1 MRFKVGPIP
10 ASPEFPA
17 IGGGWLPLR
26 EPSLWVAQL
35 SAVPMAVAI
44 VFGFVWA
51 WAFVGGS
58 GWARVAMPTVFELI
72 VPVLIVAVPFHE
84 FVHALFHPRLGL
96 TDATTLGIWP
106 RKVVLY
112 AHYEGELSRRRF
124 VLMLVAPFALLSVAP
139 YLLCAALSVA
149 PPLVVALTIANGAA
163 ACVDLLGAALVAF
176 QLPRGSVVRNNGDR
190 TWWRVAA

>member
-1 MRFKVGPIP
+1 LRFKMGPIP
-10 ASPEFPA
+10 ALPDFPPA
-17 IGGGWLPLR
+17 DAGWLPLR

-35 SAVPMAVAI
+35 SAVPIAVAI
-44 VFGFVWA
+44 VFGFAWA
-51 WAFVGGS
+51 WTLVGGAA
-58 GWARVAMPTVFELI
+58 WAKATMPTVFAFI
-72 VPVLIVAVPFHE
+72 VPVLIVAVPLHE
-84 FVHALFHPRLGL
+84 VVHALVHPHLGL
-96 TDATTLGIWP
+96 SDATTLGIWP

-124 VLMLVAPFALLSVAP
+124 VLMLVAPFVLLSVAP

-149 PPLVVALTIANGAA
+149 PPPVVALTIANGAA